1 MKIEIKFWL
10 VILIII
16 ALLGAFYYA
25 GGIKVRRERDRL
37 AEDVYTLQN
46 QLSDTIN
53 TYEIELYGERQTIAE
68 QNSIILTQ
76 KQAIDNHILDKERLR
91 AINIDIVK
99 ENVRLK
105 ASLSVMKDSLDMVEP
120 EIIYVLDSLGINI
133 PHLKLPY
140 GLFYED
146 EWIGLGVSLFQDAT
160 WAFKMNTDI
169 NLDVTIGERRKGLFR
184 KEPMAI
190 VGFDNP
196 YINDVR
202 VQSLSVEKSPLF
214 FERTWFRI
222 TTHGLAFLGGYWFGG
237 R

>member
-25 GGIKVRRERDRL
+25 GGIKVRRERDRF

-76 KQAIDNHILDKERLR
+76 KQAIEKHILDKERLK

-105 ASLSVMKDSLDMVEP
+105 ASLSVMKDSLDMIEP
-120 EIIYVLDSLGINI
+120 EIIYVLDSTGINI

-140 GLFYED
+140 GLFYKD

-160 WAFKMNTDI
+160 WTFKMNTDI

-184 KEPMAI
+184 KEPMA
-190 VGFDNP
+190 VMSFDNP

-214 FERTWFRI
+214 FERAWFRI
-222 TTHGLAFLGGYWFGG
+222 TTHGLAFLGGYYLRG

>member
-25 GGIKVRRERDRL
+25 GGIKVRRERDSLSERL
-37 AEDVYTLQN
+37 NTLQN

-68 QNSIILTQ
+68 QNSVILTQ
-76 KQAIDNHILDKERLR
+76 KQAIENHILDKKRLK

-120 EIIYVLDSLGINI
+120 NIIYVIDSTGINT

-160 WAFKMNTDI
+160 WSFEMNTDI
-169 NLDVTIGERRKGLFR
+169 NLDVTIGERKKGLFR
-184 KEPMAI
+184 KEPMAV

-202 VQSLSVEKSPLF
+202 VQSLSIEKSPLF
-214 FERTWFRI
+214 FERAWFKAA
-222 TTHGLAFLGGYWFGG
+222 THGLAFLGGYWLGG

>member
-10 VILIII
+10 VILIVI
-16 ALLGAFYYA
+16 ALIGAFYYA
-25 GGIKVRRERDRL
+25 GGIKVRKERERL

-46 QLSDTIN
+46 QLSTTIN
-53 TYEIELYGERQTIAE
+53 TYEIELYGERQVIAE
-68 QNSIILTQ
+68 QKSVILTQ
-76 KQAIDNHILDKERLR
+76 KEAINAHVLDKERLK
-91 AINIDIVK
+91 AINVDIVK
-99 ENVRLK
+99 ENVHLK
-105 ASLSVMKDSLDMVEP
+105 ASLSVMKDSLDMIEP
-120 EIIYVLDSLGINI
+120 DIIYVLDSTGINV

-140 GLFYED
+140 GMFYKD
-146 EWIGLGVSLFQDAT
+146 EWIGLGVSLFSDAT

-214 FERTWFRI
+214 YERTWFHI
-222 TTHGLAFLGGYWFGG
+222 TTHGLAFLGGYWFRG